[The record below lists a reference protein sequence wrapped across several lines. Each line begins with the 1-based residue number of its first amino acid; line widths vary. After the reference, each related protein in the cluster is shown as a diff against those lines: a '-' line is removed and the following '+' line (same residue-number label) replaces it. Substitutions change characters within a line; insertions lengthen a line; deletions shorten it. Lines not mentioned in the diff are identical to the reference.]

1 MKYRYKALNTN
12 NEIIEEFILLNSEK
26 EVLKY
31 LKNLHLRP
39 IKITIVEDTKIKKI
53 KLKKEKLGDIF
64 YKLHILTSSNIT
76 LPNAISIIS
85 KNENKKEKLFAD
97 FIIEMLEDGSNLSDI
112 LKYLKS
118 RKIIINMVEVG
129 ENSSNLPKTF
139 KNLSDYYRSESK
151 FEREIKSAMYYPIL
165 LIVISFILVNFLIIF
180 IMPSFL
186 DMFYENRES
195 LPFITRFLIKFAEF
209 LNSYFVIINITIFL
223 FIIFMFL
230 YLKTEN
236 GKRVFDKIKLKF
248 KLYKKIITKKYISMM
263 HLLIESDITVAKSI
277 NIISSSFENIIFQEK
292 LLKVEQDLNNGIS
305 LSKSL
310 EDNNLFDKTAI
321 SLIETAEEASAM
333 KKILNTMNEYYDYEV
348 RNYQKNFITFFEP
361 MTIVI
366 LALIVGFVIVSISVP
381 MFDVVNRV

>member
-1 MKYRYKALNTN
+1 MKYKYKALNTN
-12 NEIIEEFILLNSEK
+12 NEIVEEFILLNSEK

-39 IKITIVEDTKIKKI
+39 IKISIVEDTKIKKI

-186 DMFYENRES
+186 EMFYENRES

-277 NIISSSFENIIFQEK
+277 NIIASSFENIIFQEK

-305 LSKSL
+305 LSRSL

-348 RNYQKNFITFFEP
+348 KNYQKNFITFFEP
-361 MTIVI
+361 LTIVV
-366 LALIVGFVIVSISVP
+366 LALIVGFVIISISVP

>member
-1 MKYRYKALNTN
+1 MKYKYKALNTN
-12 NEIIEEFILLNSEK
+12 NEIVEEFILLNSEK

-39 IKITIVEDTKIKKI
+39 IKISIVEDTKIKKI

-277 NIISSSFENIIFQEK
+277 NIIASSFENIIFQEK

-348 RNYQKNFITFFEP
+348 KNYQKNFITFFEP
-361 MTIVI
+361 LTIVV
-366 LALIVGFVIVSISVP
+366 LALIVGFVIISISVP

>member
-1 MKYRYKALNTN
+1 MKYKYKALNTN
-12 NEIIEEFILLNSEK
+12 NEIVEEFILLNSEK

-39 IKITIVEDTKIKKI
+39 IKISVVEDTKIKKI

-277 NIISSSFENIIFQEK
+277 NIIASSFENIIFQEK

-348 RNYQKNFITFFEP
+348 KNYQKNFITFFEP
-361 MTIVI
+361 LTIVV
-366 LALIVGFVIVSISVP
+366 LALIVGFVIISISVP

>member
-195 LPFITRFLIKFAEF
+195 LPFMTRFLIKFAEF